1 MQSRLGLAAETMA
14 AIQMDYAA
22 KGLTLAQAVLCG
34 SPNFV
39 EWQHY
44 PRNDLIDAKSGYEFY
59 YHAHSA
65 DQIGFEEHGHFHVFK
80 RDLVDQSKFTHL
92 IGISLSQK
100 GMPVRI
106 FTTNQWVTGE
116 QFQWADS
123 VMRDVRDFHIQ
134 AKGRMAPIARWLS
147 AFIELFEEDIEQI
160 VLARDLKLASLS
172 EKRALERVL
181 EMKEHH
187 ILTQCNINLMGRLEK
202 CMVVANA

>member
-1 MQSRLGLAAETMA
+1 MHSGLSLAAETVA
-14 AIQMDYAA
+14 AIQMGYAA
-22 KGLTLAQAVLCG
+22 KGQSLAQAVLCG

-44 PRNDLIDAKSGYEFY
+44 PRNDFTDTKSGYEFY

-80 RDLVDQSKFTHL
+80 RNPLDQSKFTHL
-92 IGISLSQK
+92 IGVSLSQK

-116 QFQWADS
+116 QFQWADH
-123 VMRDVRDFHIQ
+123 VMRDVRDFQVQ

-147 AFIELFEEDIEQI
+147 AFIKLFEEEIEQI

-172 EKRALERVL
+172 EKRALKEVL

-187 ILTQCNINLMGRLEK
+187 ILTQCNIDLMGQLEK
-202 CMVVANA
+202 CMAVANA